1 MDTKKIL
8 QTDILDI
15 IFNERN
21 KEYGAYELR
30 KNYQKRARN
39 AVVISLVFALVA
51 VSAPLIAG
59 LLIDKEIV
67 EYPVDKDPV
76 ILTEI
81 KTNPELPET
90 GTATKTV
97 EEPPTPIIPTEIVRP
112 TEVVDPIEPPID
124 LPIVDPGPQGPEGPE
139 LPTGSFDPA
148 NAGGGGPATSG
159 NFIELPKEPEMTYT
173 TEMDLQQYPEFPGGE
188 DALFNYLSAHIKY
201 PSKAVENEREG
212 KVVIGFVVNK
222 DGNIDEM
229 SVLKSLGYGCD
240 EEAMRVIK
248 DMPKW
253 KAGKNN
259 GKPVKVYYTLP
270 IHFELSR
277 Q

>member
-1 MDTKKIL
+1 MDKKKIL

-39 AVVISLVFALVA
+39 AVVISFVFALVA

-59 LLIDKEIV
+59 FLIDKPQVALPRDPEEFIIRDV
-67 EYPVDKDPV
+67 ETDVKIPESGS
-76 ILTEI
+76 TI
-81 KTNPELPET
+81 K
-90 GTATKTV
+90 KID
-97 EEPPTPIIPTEIVRP
+97 EPITPDIPTEIVHP
-112 TEVVDPIEPPID
+112 TEVIEPIEPPID

-139 LPTGSFDPA
+139 LPTGNLDPGTS
-148 NAGGGGPATSG
+148 GGGTATSVSI
-159 NFIELPKEPEMTYT
+159 IELPKEPETTYT
-173 TEMDLQQYPEFPGGE
+173 LEMGLQQYPEFPGGE

-201 PSKAVENEREG
+201 PSKAIENEREG

-222 DGNIDEM
+222 DGEIDEM

-270 IHFELSR
+270 IHFELSP

>member
-1 MDTKKIL
+1 MDKKKIL

-59 LLIDKEIV
+59 LLIDKEIL
-67 EYPVDKDPV
+67 EYPIDKDPV
-76 ILTEI
+76 IITEVKI
-81 KTNPELPET
+81 DPVLPKPGPTTTNIDD
-90 GTATKTV
+90 
-97 EEPPTPIIPTEIVRP
+97 PIIPDIPTEIVHP
-112 TEVVDPIEPPID
+112 TEVIDPIEPPID
-124 LPIVDPGPQGPEGPE
+124 LPITDPGPQGPD

-148 NAGGGGPATSG
+148 NIGGSGSASSGGI
-159 NFIELPKEPEMTYT
+159 IELPKEPEITYS
-173 TEMDLQQYPEFPGGE
+173 TEMGLEQYPEFPGGE

-201 PSKAVENEREG
+201 PSKAIENEREG

-222 DGNIDEM
+222 DGEIDEM